1 MKKQQL
7 FFRVVMSILLIL
19 NCAVLQA
26 NDKSANYQLELV
38 HSGLTVPWGMAL
50 IDESKMLITQ
60 RSGSL
65 LQLDLKTG
73 LTTEIGGLP
82 KIATIGQGGL
92 LDIKLSPDFDK
103 SGWLYFTYAKP
114 VKNSAATTLARA
126 KLINNRLSE
135 WKDLLITKSV
145 STGGR
150 HFGSR
155 IAFDYDGHVFFS
167 IGDRGDR
174 DNGQNKMTHAATIVR
189 LNLDGSIPKD
199 NPFVD
204 DDNALDEIWS
214 FGHRNPQ
221 GLAFDKKTGRLWAIE
236 HGPRGGD
243 EINLIIKGK
252 NYGWPVISYGKEYWG
267 PFDVGEGTHKEGME
281 QPVKYYVPSIAP
293 GSLLVYNG
301 KAFPDWQGNLF
312 AGALVLTH
320 LNRVEIDNNGKAV
333 GEERLFESLGKRVR
347 NVIADSNGYIYF
359 STDSGDLY
367 RLMPK
372 ALSN

>member
-1 MKKQQL
+1 
-7 FFRVVMSILLIL
+7 MSILLIL